1 MTTTI
6 TRRDL
11 TRVAGVYGGSSV
23 LGAGTSGLT
32 TEALAQQAAV
42 PQTLTGIEPNTIKR
56 RGVGFHGYD
65 PDRAFPGFTLFTP
78 LPTTNKTV
86 YLIDMQGSVVHT
98 WNMPYPPGQSGYLT
112 DRGTLRPMQRRRVAL
127 RARFVVF
134 DPQMCRTLAV
144 LPSPLWGG
152 VGGGGRE
159 MEAQALPNRATPLPS
174 PPPPELGFTRVRHFK
189 VAEVGYIRLRLGR
202 EQTEYAAR
210 TDSISPEYALS
221 SPQGGSQRWRFV

>member
-112 DRGTLRPMQRRRVAL
+112 DRGTLFYNGQIPSASHVGQAPYRGGAAPEMDWKGRV
-127 RARFVVF
+127 
-134 DPQMCRTLAV
+134 
-144 LPSPLWGG
+144 LW
-152 VGGGGRE
+152 
-159 MEAQALPNRATPLPS
+159 
-174 PPPPELGFTRVRHFK
+174 
-189 VAEVGYIRLRLGR
+189 EVNHPDHHHDGIR
-202 EQTEYAAR
+202 
-210 TDSISPEYALS
+210 
-221 SPQGGSQRWRFV
+221 